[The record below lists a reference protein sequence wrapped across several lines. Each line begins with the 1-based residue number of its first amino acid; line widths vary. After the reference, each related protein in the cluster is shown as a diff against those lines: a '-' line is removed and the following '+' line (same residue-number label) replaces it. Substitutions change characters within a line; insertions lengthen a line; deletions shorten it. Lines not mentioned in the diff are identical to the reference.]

1 MTSLITLPIR
11 LSLELTARAA
21 KLGVDALRA
30 VTGLLERDEA
40 DRAHAAEGG
49 GSGVPWPV
57 AEEQQARP
65 IVPEPPEPPEPVA
78 TPIDFDAPSDERS
91 AVAAQHQRDLARQLD
106 GVVGDR
112 HQQPVCDQPADP
124 TVHVGAPWE
133 GYDRMRAADI
143 VARLRSAD
151 AATRAVVRLYEQ
163 QGKARSS
170 VLAATG

>member
-49 GSGVPWPV
+49 GSGVPWPA

-65 IVPEPPEPPEPVA
+65 IVPEPPEPVA
-78 TPIDFDAPSDERS
+78 TPIDFDAPSDEE
-91 AVAAQHQRDLARQLD
+91 LAPPHVDSEPTLSYEAGPAED
-106 GVVGDR
+106 VG
-112 HQQPVCDQPADP
+112 P

-170 VLAATG
+170 VLAAT

>member
-30 VTGLLERDEA
+30 VTGLIERDEA
-40 DRAHAAEGG
+40 DQRVA
-49 GSGVPWPV
+49 WPV
-57 AEEQQARP
+57 AD
-65 IVPEPPEPPEPVA
+65 EPVA
-78 TPIDFDAPSDERS
+78 EREPLVAEPIAAEPVVAPIDFDAPSEEE
-91 AVAAQHQRDLARQLD
+91 LAPAHVDSDPALAYEA
-106 GVVGDR
+106 G
-112 HQQPVCDQPADP
+112 PADDVGAE
-124 TVHVGAPWE
+124 VHVDAPWD

-151 AATRAVVRLYEQ
+151 DATRAVVRLYEQ

>member
-30 VTGLLERDEA
+30 VTGLLGD
-40 DRAHAAEGG
+40 HAAEGG

-78 TPIDFDAPSDERS
+78 TPIDFDAPSDEE
-91 AVAAQHQRDLARQLD
+91 LAPPHVDSEPTLSYEAGPAED
-106 GVVGDR
+106 VG
-112 HQQPVCDQPADP
+112 P